1 MSTQN
6 RNFLWVIHD
15 YFYDGVT
22 TSNCHCVEK
31 GRQCSCNRGDY
42 IVSGPQWPLPWSK
55 FDSSTYWIGWPQKS
69 NQSLCIFIQYFLSC
83 SSCMLCSFAQLPHC
97 QVEVKIESDALAGSR
112 PHMWRDAET
121 KQHGKIDWNTTW
133 TVLCA
138 RFFEVSHV
146 TPKVVHHFGCDTTL
160 AGFLGV
166 TGWNQMQRSCCSRN
180 FLVIVFGGEGCL

>member
-55 FDSSTYWIGWPQKS
+55 FVWLFHLLNWMTSKEQPITLHFHTVLSVLQFLHVMQLCTITSLSGRSKDRIRCFGWISPTY
-69 NQSLCIFIQYFLSC
+69 
-83 SSCMLCSFAQLPHC
+83 
-97 QVEVKIESDALAGSR
+97 VKGC
-112 PHMWRDAET
+112 RD
-121 KQHGKIDWNTTW
+121 NTTW

-166 TGWNQMQRSCCSRN
+166 TGWNQLQRSCCSRN